1 MWQAINRQ
9 NLRQVIRNKAFRGTW
24 KDLSDLVLPIR
35 EPYLAAQK
43 SSSSPT
49 SFRSMN
55 PESFSSPVSYASPS
69 SHGHRDWMSALAS
82 ARATLQEEA
91 KNSQASDSRAE
102 RGKSK
107 VEGGPAIS
115 PAISKS
121 LGDAETPAT
130 DQQDSETLLESFVS
144 LLGFDNDTGLSHF
157 WHASMLAC

>member
-1 MWQAINRQ
+1 
-9 NLRQVIRNKAFRGTW
+9 
-24 KDLSDLVLPIR
+24 
-35 EPYLAAQK
+35 
-43 SSSSPT
+43 
-49 SFRSMN
+49 
-55 PESFSSPVSYASPS
+55 
-69 SHGHRDWMSALAS
+69 MSALAS

-157 WHASMLAC
+157 WETFLSFCI